1 MASQSTP
8 AQIPLE
14 ATPARR
20 HSAVS
25 ASPHQ
30 PPPWDAPAVDPESS
44 RSCQQRSD
52 RDPSLLQRAGH
63 ATAELS
69 AEEIDHAHA
78 NLLEGSASVAK
89 PSRATE
95 SAAATS
101 SHAWLPDT
109 GFVRQHQ
116 VLLLVPVS
124 KSTLWRRVRSKS
136 FPAPVKLSAH
146 VTAWRAED
154 IRRWIREQGRED
166 GSGAA

>member
-1 MASQSTP
+1 MPMQTS
-8 AQIPLE
+8 
-14 ATPARR
+14 
-20 HSAVS
+20 
-25 ASPHQ
+25 
-30 PPPWDAPAVDPESS
+30 
-44 RSCQQRSD
+44 
-52 RDPSLLQRAGH
+52 
-63 ATAELS
+63 
-69 AEEIDHAHA
+69 
-78 NLLEGSASVAK
+78 LEGRASVAK

-95 SAAATS
+95 SAVATS

-116 VLLLVPVS
+116 VLLLVPVP

-154 IRRWIREQGRED
+154 IRRWIHEQGRED